1 MAYKYNVIIQGIIV
15 DEDSLSAQKNIEA
28 QLKAMNVPFTVKS
41 VNLEQVFGYDDKP
54 VEVELAPQTQE
65 QIVKGF
71 VEAVQNFMDSKA
83 QELNYDSIFTA
94 ITYENDT
101 NIKFAKEAEAFK
113 AWRSKVWTTCY
124 AVLDEVLAGTRAI
137 PTKEE
142 LLALL
147 PELVINYETE

>member
-15 DEDSLSAQKNIEA
+15 DDDSLSAQKNIEA
-28 QLKAMNVPFTVKS
+28 QLKSMDVPFTVKS
-41 VNLEQVFGYDDKP
+41 VNLEQIFGYDDKP
-54 VEVELAPQTQE
+54 VEVETAP
-65 QIVKGF
+65 
-71 VEAVQNFMDSKA
+71 KA

-101 NIKFAKEAEAFK
+101 NVKFAKEAEAFK
-113 AWRSKVWTTCY
+113 AWRSQVWTICY
-124 AVLDEVLAGTRAI
+124 AVLDEVLAGTRST

>member
-101 NIKFAKEAEAFK
+101 NVKFAKEAEAFK
-113 AWRSKVWTTCY
+113 VWRSQVWTICY
-124 AVLDEVLAGTRAI
+124 AVLDDVLAGNRTI

-142 LLALL
+142 LIAEL
-147 PELVINYETE
+147 PELVIVYD

>member
-83 QELNYDSIFTA
+83 QEFNYDSIFTA

>member
-15 DEDSLSAQKNIEA
+15 DENSLSAQKNIEA

-65 QIVKGF
+65 QIVKSF

-101 NIKFAKEAEAFK
+101 NVKFAKEAEAFK
-113 AWRSKVWTTCY
+113 TWRSQVWTICY
-124 AVLDEVLAGTRAI
+124 AVLDDVLAGNRTM

-142 LLALL
+142 LIAEL
-147 PELVINYETE
+147 PELVIVYD

>member
-101 NIKFAKEAEAFK
+101 NVKFAKEAEAFK
-113 AWRSKVWTTCY
+113 AWRSQVWTICY
-124 AVLDEVLAGTRAI
+124 VVLDDVLAGNRTM

-142 LLALL
+142 LIAEL
-147 PELVINYETE
+147 PELVIVYD

>member
-54 VEVELAPQTQE
+54 VEVETAPKTQE
-65 QIVKGF
+65 QIIKSF
-71 VEAVQNFMDSKA
+71 VTVVQDFMDSKA

-113 AWRSKVWTTCY
+113 AWRSKVWTICY
-124 AVLDEVLAGTRAI
+124 AVLDDVLVGNRTM

-142 LLALL
+142 LIAEL
-147 PELVINYETE
+147 PELVIVYD

>member
-1 MAYKYNVIIQGIIV
+1 MVYKYNVIIQGIIV
-15 DEDSLSAQKNIEA
+15 DENSLSAQKNIEA

-65 QIVKGF
+65 QIVK
-71 VEAVQNFMDSKA
+71 
-83 QELNYDSIFTA
+83 ELNYDSIFTA

-101 NIKFAKEAEAFK
+101 NVKFAKEAEAFK
-113 AWRSKVWTTCY
+113 AWRSQVWTICY
-124 AVLDEVLAGTRAI
+124 AVLDDVLAGNRTM

-142 LLALL
+142 LIAEL
-147 PELVINYETE
+147 PELVIVYD

>member
-15 DEDSLSAQKNIEA
+15 DDDSLSAQKNIEA
-28 QLKAMNVPFTVKS
+28 QLKAMDVPFTVKS

-54 VEVELAPQTQE
+54 VEVEMAPKTQE
-65 QIVKGF
+65 QIIESF
-71 VEAVQNFMDSKA
+71 VRVVQDFMDSKA

-101 NIKFAKEAEAFK
+101 NVKFAKEAEAFK

-124 AVLDEVLAGTRAI
+124 AVLDEVLAGSRNT

>member
-54 VEVELAPQTQE
+54 VEVETAPKTQE
-65 QIVKGF
+65 QIIKSF
-71 VEAVQNFMDSKA
+71 VTVVQDFMDSKA

>member
-15 DEDSLSAQKNIEA
+15 DENSLSAQKNIEA

-101 NIKFAKEAEAFK
+101 NVKFAKEAEAFK
-113 AWRSKVWTTCY
+113 AWRSQVWTICY
-124 AVLDEVLAGTRAI
+124 TVLDDVLAGNRTM

-142 LLALL
+142 LIAEL
-147 PELVINYETE
+147 PELVIVYD

>member
-41 VNLEQVFGYDDKP
+41 VNLEQVFDYDDKP
-54 VEVELAPQTQE
+54 VEVETAPKTQE
-65 QIVKGF
+65 QIIKSF
-71 VEAVQNFMDSKA
+71 VTVVQDFMDSKA

>member
-54 VEVELAPQTQE
+54 VEVETAPKTQE
-65 QIVKGF
+65 QIIKSF
-71 VEAVQNFMDSKA
+71 VTVVQDFMDSKA

-142 LLALL
+142 LFALL

>member
-71 VEAVQNFMDSKA
+71 VEAVQSFMDSKA

-101 NIKFAKEAEAFK
+101 NVKFAKEAEAFK
-113 AWRSKVWTTCY
+113 AWRSQVWTICY
-124 AVLDEVLAGTRAI
+124 AVLDEVLAGTRNT